1 LIPPLTAAPWVNG
14 RGAFLFLTQRKGR
27 PLFRFLLFLCLFLTN
42 KLILLPLELKR
53 LLGLCAGAYGAHL
66 TGYLPLQPL
75 WVDRQWFALLFYLR
89 AEGEATEILI
99 QEIHYF
105 AVLWLRAEY
114 YAADRELHSLPAL
127 EYAHIKLT
135 VMKQGEGK

>member
-1 LIPPLTAAPWVNG
+1 M
-14 RGAFLFLTQRKGR
+14 
-27 PLFRFLLFLCLFLTN
+27 
-42 KLILLPLELKR
+42 LPLQLQC
-53 LLGLCAGAYGAHL
+53 LLRLCAGTYGVHL

-75 WVDRQWFALLFYLR
+75 WVGGQRLALLLYLG
-89 AEGEATEILI
+89 AEGETAEIPI

-127 EYAHIKLT
+127 EYAHVKLT

>member
-1 LIPPLTAAPWVNG
+1 MPAALFF
-14 RGAFLFLTQRKGR
+14 FLLLTQRKGR

-53 LLGLCAGAYGAHL
+53 LLRLCAGTYGVHL

-75 WVDRQWFALLFYLR
+75 WVDRQRLALLLYLG
-89 AEGEATEILI
+89 AEGETAEILI

-105 AVLWLRAEY
+105 AVLWLCAEH